1 MTAVIF
7 DCDGVLVDSEAL
19 AEKTLAAHLSQWL
32 PDLDIPQLLG
42 QALGMTTA
50 NILRHVEQLSRYQL
64 PVNAVAQV
72 DSAIEM
78 RLARELQPIDG
89 ARAALSAISLPKA
102 VVSNSHRRRVVASL
116 AGTHLTSVLG
126 DVPIFTADQVAHPK
140 PDPALYLLAA
150 AELGFPA
157 EHCLVVEDSVAGVTA
172 ARAAGMCVIGFI
184 GASHVDAEQTA
195 RLLQA
200 GAWRIL
206 AHMQDLTAL
215 VDEWLAHTETA
226 QMANRIT

>member
-19 AEKTLAAHLSQWL
+19 AEKTLAAHLRQWL
-32 PDLDIPQLLG
+32 PDLDIPKLLG